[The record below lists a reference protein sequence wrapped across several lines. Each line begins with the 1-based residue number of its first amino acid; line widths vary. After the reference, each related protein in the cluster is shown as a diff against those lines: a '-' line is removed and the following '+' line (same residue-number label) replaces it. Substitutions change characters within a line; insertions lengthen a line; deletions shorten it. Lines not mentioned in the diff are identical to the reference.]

1 MAITTLFGING
12 VGKDTIAE
20 NLRKKN
26 PEITVSSVSR
36 MLMYILG
43 ISKTYDVREKVTE
56 EQYKIL
62 ESIPQTQMVK
72 IENEEY
78 RRILEKI
85 AKEDKKVIFINHLV
99 TAMRHGEDVQ
109 YLTKRLTPDWYIDL
123 NENLIQLVAPSN
135 VIVIRRMNDATRVRS
150 SNIEQIEEHQAL
162 CSNEWERIMSR
173 GPEVKQ
179 KMHIVDNISL
189 ERAVEDVENIA
200 IKEKK
205 NIQIDDDIAEL
216 LVRSGCYVNANKT
229 NDKLIKAPNGDI
241 IPAYLSCRLAI
252 SDVKTRE
259 LLERGLIG
267 RVKQE
272 FKDDVTIAGMATAGI
287 PWAHSIAQKLELP
300 MLYVRSS
307 EKAYGLKGLIEGNLK
322 YASKKAII
330 VDDVLYTGD
339 TVKKAQEVLK
349 QNGIETVGVACIAT
363 LRDKIV
369 NDLTKNNIKVI
380 NLTHYTNLLEA
391 AKRNH
396 ILDEKEY
403 ETMKAIYEEK
413 EERGER

>member
-135 VIVIRRMNDATRVRS
+135 VIAIRRMNDATRVRS
-150 SNIEQIEEHQAL
+150 SNIE
-162 CSNEWERIMSR
+162 R
-173 GPEVKQ
+173 
-179 KMHIVDNISL
+179 
-189 ERAVEDVENIA
+189 
-200 IKEKK
+200 
-205 NIQIDDDIAEL
+205 
-216 LVRSGCYVNANKT
+216 YVQM
-229 NDKLIKAPNGDI
+229 NG
-241 IPAYLSCRLAI
+241 
-252 SDVKTRE
+252 
-259 LLERGLIG
+259 
-267 RVKQE
+267 
-272 FKDDVTIAGMATAGI
+272 
-287 PWAHSIAQKLELP
+287 
-300 MLYVRSS
+300 
-307 EKAYGLKGLIEGNLK
+307 KGL
-322 YASKKAII
+322 
-330 VDDVLYTGD
+330 
-339 TVKKAQEVLK
+339 
-349 QNGIETVGVACIAT
+349 
-363 LRDKIV
+363 
-369 NDLTKNNIKVI
+369 
-380 NLTHYTNLLEA
+380 
-391 AKRNH
+391 
-396 ILDEKEY
+396 
-403 ETMKAIYEEK
+403 
-413 EERGER
+413 